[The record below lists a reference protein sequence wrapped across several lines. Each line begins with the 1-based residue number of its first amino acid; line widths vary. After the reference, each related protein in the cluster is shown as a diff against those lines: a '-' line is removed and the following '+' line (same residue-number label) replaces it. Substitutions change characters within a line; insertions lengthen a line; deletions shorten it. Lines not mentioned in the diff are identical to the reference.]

1 MVNFIEE
8 TFEVYIH
15 YVAMAFVDVLLC
27 FEYRLLGVAIGSKS
41 VALTIKFNLKFYR
54 YYLSYRLL

>member
-8 TFEVYIH
+8 AFEVYID
-15 YVAMAFVDVLLC
+15 YMAVAIVDVLLC
-27 FEYRLLGVAIGSKS
+27 FKYRLLGVAIGSES
-41 VALTIKFNLKFYR
+41 VALIIKLNLKFYS

>member
-8 TFEVYIH
+8 TFEVYIDN
-15 YVAMAFVDVLLC
+15 VAIAVIDVLLC
-27 FEYRLLGVAIGSKS
+27 FMYRLLGAAIGPESI
-41 VALTIKFNLKFYR
+41 ALIIKINLKFYR